1 MTAQRSIPVPDENAP
16 LNGMMIFV
24 WVFAWVAL
32 ILDVMDWQMVSVSA
46 KLILKEFEFP
56 KSMMGFI
63 LGAPLLGAGI
73 GGLVSG
79 VLSDKF
85 GRVNVMFYCLI
96 WYSLFTVAFAFANSF
111 ESMLTL
117 RILVGLGLGAQWG
130 VGNTLVAEVIP
141 SRFRIMGSAVIQTG
155 FAFGPMLAG
164 YFAKM
169 ILPTHGWRPM
179 FYIGAVGFI
188 MAVVAKIVIPEPEA
202 WLAAKKKAKEAK
214 ASLGSIK
221 MLFSTEIY
229 EQTGTTLRR
238 NTIGAFF
245 LVLGTLVAYWGA
257 FSWIPNWL
265 QAERGMDI
273 IKSMNYYMFLQ
284 IGGIIGYIVF
294 AFIADRFGRKKPS
307 LVVLA
312 ASFVC
317 VLVFVSIRN
326 PSAMLFFAPIYSFIT
341 YPIFGLYGGYMAELF
356 PTSVRATGVNGIY
369 NLARM
374 AAFFGPSILG
384 WIAAHSSFTYAIG
397 TSAFL
402 YLFSIVPLLFLPETK
417 KRLAV
422 VKTAAARAEAA

>member
-1 MTAQRSIPVPDENAP
+1 MTEQRSIPIPEDNAP
-16 LNGMMIFV
+16 LNAMMIFV
-24 WVFAWVAL
+24 WVFAWIAL

-79 VLSDKF
+79 IFSDKF

-96 WYSLFTVAFAFANSF
+96 WYSVFTVAFAFANSF

-164 YFAKM
+164 YFAKI
-169 ILPTHGWRPM
+169 ILPVHGWRPM
-179 FYIGAVGFI
+179 FYIGAVGFVL
-188 MAVVAKIVIPEPEA
+188 AVVAKIVIPEPEA
-202 WLAAKKKAKEAK
+202 WLIAKQKAKEK
-214 ASLGSIK
+214 RQTLGNVK
-221 MLFSTEIY
+221 ELFSSEIY
-229 EQTGTTLRR
+229 EATGTTLRR
-238 NTIGAFF
+238 NTLGAFF

-265 QAERGMDI
+265 MAERGMDI
-273 IKSMNYYMFLQ
+273 VKSMNYYMFLQ
-284 IGGIIGYIVF
+284 IGGIVGYIAF

-307 LVVLA
+307 IVVLA

-317 VLVFVSIRN
+317 VLIFVTIRD
-326 PSAMLFFAPIYSFIT
+326 PKMMLLFAPVYSFIT

-384 WIAAHSSFTYAIG
+384 WIAAHTSFTYAIG

-417 KRLAV
+417 KKRSVAL
-422 VKTAAARAEAA
+422 EAA

>member
-164 YFAKM
+164 YFAKI

-188 MAVVAKIVIPEPEA
+188 MAVIAKIVIPEPEA

-221 MLFSTEIY
+221 MLFSSEIY

-265 QAERGMDI
+265 QVERGMDI
-273 IKSMNYYMFLQ
+273 VKSMNYYMFLQ

-422 VKTAAARAEAA
+422 VKTAATRAEAA